1 MLSYALTNA
10 TTFLYHAQSKCLSC
24 IFLSILKS
32 NLAVIPNKN
41 SVATT
46 ARLFVCLPH
55 CWEVLIGLN
64 LSSALP
70 IWRLHVLR
78 HSHAFQKHS
87 RYMFC
92 LSVMCPAIDWRP
104 VEGVPGLSPKGSWVD
119 SSSPGMTAKKR
130 KKGCI
135 LILLVLFGIRYFK
148 LYCKKIWSVYDQSK
162 PFTTTLKR
170 KMITCVSR
178 VISDTK
184 LYHRR
189 SPGCRLHLQPPE
201 KVDFLHCQ
209 QSSTWLKKKKNC
221 KTLKGLRRDGVLQR
235 MHMGEYEALAQF
247 VK

>member
-32 NLAVIPNKN
+32 NLSVIPNKN

-87 RYMFC
+87 RYKLRDSLCVLFVC
-92 LSVMCPAIDWRP
+92 NVPCDWLAPSRGCTRP
-104 VEGVPGLSPKGSWVD
+104 FTQRQLGRFKLTWHD
-119 SSSPGMTAKKR
+119 SKKK

-135 LILLVLFGIRYFK
+135 LIFLVLFGIRYFK
-148 LYCKKIWSVYDQSK
+148 LYCKKNLISIWSVETFHYNIKTKNDNM
-162 PFTTTLKR
+162 R
-170 KMITCVSR
+170 VTCYIR
-178 VISDTK
+178 
-184 LYHRR
+184 Y
-189 SPGCRLHLQPPE
+189 
-201 KVDFLHCQ
+201 
-209 QSSTWLKKKKNC
+209 
-221 KTLKGLRRDGVLQR
+221 
-235 MHMGEYEALAQF
+235 
-247 VK
+247 